1 MCLAVS
7 GRILAIR
14 SQPPPARDAP
24 GMTSAGGTEGFGA
37 NCAGAEGAIEE
48 GAGANGAAPGS
59 ALAAGADADG
69 ADADGVDTSDVDT
82 SIAGADDAL
91 WRVAEVDFGG
101 VRQQVS
107 LACLPEA
114 RVGDRVLVHVGLAIA
129 RVEPDEAEAPPTG

>member
-14 SQPPPARDAP
+14 SQPPPGHD
-24 GMTSAGGTEGFGA
+24 TAGTGNAVSG
-37 NCAGAEGAIEE
+37 GAE
-48 GAGANGAAPGS
+48 
-59 ALAAGADADG
+59 DG
-69 ADADGVDTSDVDT
+69 
-82 SIAGADDAL
+82 L
-91 WRVAEVDFGG
+91 WRLAEVDFGG

-129 RVEPDEAEAPPTG
+129 RVEEDDDGLMGQF